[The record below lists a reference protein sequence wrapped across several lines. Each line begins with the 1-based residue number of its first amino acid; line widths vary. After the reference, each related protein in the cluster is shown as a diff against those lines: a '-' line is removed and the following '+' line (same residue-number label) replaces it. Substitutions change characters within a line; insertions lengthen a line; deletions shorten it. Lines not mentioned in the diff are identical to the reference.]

1 MNDVIQDALDYFSK
15 YIEEIELKIA
25 VRERYI
31 FNYKKEIKG
40 IDENINILGISRKRR
55 LKASIKKTEKTLELF
70 NIKLK
75 EMSKEMSYVKE
86 TLNAGNYEQAIL
98 FFEQI
103 LEKWPADFISKH
115 LSWSN
120 DDEKRLKNG
129 LLLLA
134 KKKKKLV
141 LL

>member
-1 MNDVIQDALDYFSK
+1 MNDIVQDALDYFSK

-25 VRERYI
+25 IRERYI
-31 FNYKKEIKG
+31 LNRKKEIKG
-40 IDENINILGISRKRR
+40 IDENINILGTSRERR
-55 LKASIKKTEKTLELF
+55 LKAFIEKTEKTSELF

-75 EMSKEMSYVKE
+75 EMSYVKE
-86 TLNAGNYEQAIL
+86 TLNTGNYEQAIS

-103 LEKWPADFISKH
+103 LGKWPADFISKH

-129 LLLLA
+129 LLLLV
-134 KKKKKLV
+134 KKRKS
-141 LL
+141 